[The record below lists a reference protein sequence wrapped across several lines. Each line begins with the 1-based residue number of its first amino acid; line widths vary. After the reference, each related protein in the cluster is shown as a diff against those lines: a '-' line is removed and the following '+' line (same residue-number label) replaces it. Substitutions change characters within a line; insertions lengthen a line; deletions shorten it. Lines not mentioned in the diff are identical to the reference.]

1 MPFESKSQIAK
12 FGELVKQG
20 KMSQAMFDEWM
31 GATKNPHLLPERIH
45 HQQPKQPKT
54 PKVHSVKTVR
64 VIK

>member
-1 MPFESKSQIAK
+1 MPFESKAQLRK

-20 KMSQAMFDEWM
+20 KMSQATFDEWLK
-31 GATKNPHLLPERIH
+31 ATPSVHELPERTTLE
-45 HQQPKQPKT
+45 QPKTPKT